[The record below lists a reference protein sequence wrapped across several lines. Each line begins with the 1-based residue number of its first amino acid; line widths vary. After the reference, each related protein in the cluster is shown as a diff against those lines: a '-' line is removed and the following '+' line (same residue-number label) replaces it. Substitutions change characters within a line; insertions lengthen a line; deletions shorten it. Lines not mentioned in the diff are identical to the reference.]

1 MSNNES
7 MNSPAFDGMLMNIVQ
22 RNKGI
27 EGFFDAV
34 YGFLRRKTDFFANK
48 DAAAKTITSAC
59 ERHLKKYMKDT
70 KDQQFANAK
79 KEAEKKVREQ

>member
-48 DAAAKTITSAC
+48 GMEYNYLFI
-59 ERHLKKYMKDT
+59 L
-70 KDQQFANAK
+70 NL
-79 KEAEKKVREQ
+79 